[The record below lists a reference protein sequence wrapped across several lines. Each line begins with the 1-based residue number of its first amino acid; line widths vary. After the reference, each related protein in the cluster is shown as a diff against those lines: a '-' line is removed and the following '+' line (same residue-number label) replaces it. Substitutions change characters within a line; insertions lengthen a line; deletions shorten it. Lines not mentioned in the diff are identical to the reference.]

1 MESTSAARMAAGQ
14 VPRDDARELAVTL
27 KALEDGYV
35 VLIGGG
41 ADEEAEIGSAL
52 QLLGLPA
59 AGV

>member
-1 MESTSAARMAAGQ
+1 MAAGK